1 MVGQKAAGTVDGAG
15 ETRCDRLM
23 DWDRAGVVLVLRH
36 RLVLLLFSALS
47 FALLVLTITLR
58 HLLLLLPHDMLLA
71 QMLFF
76 DLPLAIEPRGGLWW
90 LVVHVSER

>member
-1 MVGQKAAGTVDGAG
+1 MDGAW

-36 RLVLLLFSALS
+36 RLVLLLFPTLS
-47 FALLVLTITLR
+47 FALLVLATLC
-58 HLLLLLPHDMLLA
+58 HLLLLLPHEMLLA

-76 DLPLAIEPRGGLWW
+76 VLPLSLAIEPRGGLWW
-90 LVVHVSER
+90 LVVHVSEC

>member
-1 MVGQKAAGTVDGAG
+1 MVGQKTAGTVDGAG

-36 RLVLLLFSALS
+36 RLVLLLFPTLS
-47 FALLVLTITLR
+47 FALFMLTITLS
-58 HLLLLLPHDMLLA
+58 LLLLPHDMLLA